1 MEVMEGPSVPDQLVG
16 IGQDLIGLPRL
27 ALVAIIGVTM
37 HLRHDGVNM
46 VVRNPVEDVHKP
58 RRDAPMALFHAN

>member
-1 MEVMEGPSVPDQLVG
+1 
-16 IGQDLIGLPRL
+16 
-27 ALVAIIGVTM
+27 M

-58 RRDAPMALFHAN
+58 RRDAPMALFHTN